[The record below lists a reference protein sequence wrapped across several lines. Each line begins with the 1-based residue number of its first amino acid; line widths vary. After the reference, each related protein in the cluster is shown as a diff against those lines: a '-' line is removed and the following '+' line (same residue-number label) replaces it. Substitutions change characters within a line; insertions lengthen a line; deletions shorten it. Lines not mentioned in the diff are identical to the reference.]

1 VQYSFVALSSG
12 TKIIFDL
19 EKEFGGESKV
29 RARYQAG
36 DFYGETPILLD
47 SPTIASLRATE
58 TSRLMRLDRNQ
69 FKELIDTSI
78 ECTNLVV
85 QTMTKRLTSIRE
97 YMRENNPLRV
107 LVVDSQASEEARN
120 VRAFLAL
127 NRIPYEWAD
136 VYREP
141 ERIPPW
147 ALAKSAGVFAIVD
160 NSVFVGEPLTVRKM
174 AVSLGISTW
183 RNWNA
188 KSVNKHW
195 RLIF

>member
-1 VQYSFVALSSG
+1 
-12 TKIIFDL
+12 
-19 EKEFGGESKV
+19 
-29 RARYQAG
+29 
-36 DFYGETPILLD
+36 
-47 SPTIASLRATE
+47 
-58 TSRLMRLDRNQ
+58 MRLDRNQ